1 MLISLTHTIS
11 SSLAFHLITKH
22 IHNKPDQWTSQSS
35 LRNDNDMGSSP
46 PRRLSLHNYDDPKI
60 IVNKDQLT
68 LEADEVVLL
77 RAGLQQALKLIDDK
91 TFDTKKKRPVMHTF
105 FDLVENV
112 GAESSQQ
119 KLIDVWTKSWQG

>member
-11 SSLAFHLITKH
+11 SSSLAFHSITKH
-22 IHNKPDQWTSQSS
+22 IHNKPDQKWTSQSS
-35 LRNDNDMGSSP
+35 LRNDNDMGSS

-68 LEADEVVLL
+68 LEADKVVLL
-77 RAGLQQALKLIDDK
+77 RAGLQQAIKLIDDK

-105 FDLVENV
+105 L
-112 GAESSQQ
+112 
-119 KLIDVWTKSWQG
+119 T